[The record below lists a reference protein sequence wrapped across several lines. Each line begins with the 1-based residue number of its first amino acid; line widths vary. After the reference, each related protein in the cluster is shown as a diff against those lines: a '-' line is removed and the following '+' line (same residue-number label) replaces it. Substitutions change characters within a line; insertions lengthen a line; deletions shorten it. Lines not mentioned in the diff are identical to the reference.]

1 MSPLPVAYS
10 NTRVSTEYI
19 HPCNRGGQMFFRF
32 PRLTGTPFVPLIG
45 LPASSDLL
53 SDCFDNK
60 AAQYR
65 DHLLLRAGQGQYCES
80 LFPACYRL

>member
-19 HPCNRGGQMFFRF
+19 HPCNRGGQLFFRF

-53 SDCFDNK
+53 SDCFDSK
-60 AAQYR
+60 AAVYR
-65 DHLLLRAGQGQYCES
+65 DHLYYAQVKVSTVNPSVPPG
-80 LFPACYRL
+80 FPL